1 MRRIPFIFYC
11 LTFFCCLCVS
21 SAVMAAQTD
30 LRTVLTDIEK
40 RSQKIITI
48 SSDFVQETHLSMF
61 DDTVVSTGHF
71 MFKAK
76 DKLRWEYLTPI
87 EDGFALDG
95 TTGVRW
101 NGTDGTRQPF
111 TLQNDPVMH
120 VVATQ
125 LLAWASFDQQWLTK
139 EYDIKITASSPLTF
153 TLTPKSA
160 AARTVMSTITIVFSQ
175 HRDSVQRVELHE
187 NGQDFTCITF
197 TNTVINGPVPDATFR

>member
-87 EDGFALDG
+87 E
-95 TTGVRW
+95 
-101 NGTDGTRQPF
+101 
-111 TLQNDPVMH
+111 
-120 VVATQ
+120 
-125 LLAWASFDQQWLTK
+125 
-139 EYDIKITASSPLTF
+139 
-153 TLTPKSA
+153 
-160 AARTVMSTITIVFSQ
+160 
-175 HRDSVQRVELHE
+175 
-187 NGQDFTCITF
+187 
-197 TNTVINGPVPDATFR
+197 